1 LQAKKRHEVT
11 KGYSQQHN
19 QNCHAPGRS
28 SKASIKVPQN
38 PNCFL
43 SPPKRKT
50 LRRKSACS
58 LKKCDTAT
66 TTTIR
71 LRLQLRFTAKPLAKY
86 PPASSNAH
94 DNLLIPHEQE
104 TKPENHHRLTTHPQ
118 ILRKKNHKQELLLL
132 QRDKKNS
139 TKLCNNKSLRIGKAE
154 KTPRPRPQVQHL
166 QRMEQTGEEEQKKDK
181 WEKRR
186 RCSDWNEEG
195 GVVF

>member
-19 QNCHAPGRS
+19 QNCHASGRS

-43 SPPKRKT
+43 SPPTRKT
-50 LRRKSACS
+50 LRRKNACS

-71 LRLQLRFTAKPLAKY
+71 LRLQLRFPAKPLAKY

-94 DNLLIPHEQE
+94 DNLLIPRKQE

-118 ILRKKNHKQELLLL
+118 ILRKKNHKQLLLLLL

-139 TKLCNNKSLRIGKAE
+139 TKLCDND
-154 KTPRPRPQVQHL
+154 KTL
-166 QRMEQTGEEEQKKDK
+166 QQQILAHWQG
-181 WEKRR
+181 
-186 RCSDWNEEG
+186 
-195 GVVF
+195 